1 MLQNVSAVRTEYEE
15 DPYAFARFNFILDIF
30 LQHRKYFLFSNTRVG
45 LRNKSRRI
53 VAGLNFAAN
62 FPTTR
67 RDILP

>member
-1 MLQNVSAVRTEYEE
+1 MLQNIFAVRTKYEE
-15 DPYAFARFNFILDIF
+15 DPYAFARFNFIWNIF
-30 LQHRKYFLFSNTRVG
+30 LQHRKYFLFSNTRVR
-45 LRNKSRRI
+45 LRNKSWKI